1 MLKPMSVVMPAVAVV
16 VAVVMVVEMLDRD
29 QPRPA
34 AIIPLGPGSVDL
46 AGHRGVVRTRCFGTG
61 RETGQQDYRRE
72 ESKPAHALD
81 MVSLR
86 RDDKIAGQKQ
96 AALQGNVIVYR

>member
-1 MLKPMSVVMPAVAVV
+1 MSVVMPTVTVTV
-16 VAVVMVVEMLDRD
+16 TVVMVVEMPDRD

-46 AGHRGVVRTRCFGTG
+46 GSVDLAGRIGVARTRCFGTG

-72 ESKPAHALD
+72 ESKSTHTLD
-81 MVSLR
+81 VVSLR
-86 RDDKIAGQKQ
+86 RDGKIAGRKQ
-96 AALQGNVIVYR
+96 AALQGNV